1 VPLVRRAL
9 PLAVLLWALVPVPA
23 SAQTGWLL
31 TPFLGMKF
39 GGGTSIVDLDLAA
52 SSKKTT
58 FGVSTSFLTDGILGV
73 EAEFAYVPGYFEN
86 SVQLQV
92 KSSSMMDLGGSVILA
107 LPPNFTGGGLR
118 PYATIGGGI
127 IHAEAVDVLE
137 VFRIRRSV
145 PAASVGGGAIG
156 LLTNN
161 VGVRFDLRYLRS
173 LTTDENAVVAI
184 GKRISYW
191 RFSVGL
197 VRRF

>member
-1 VPLVRRAL
+1 MRRAL
-9 PLAVLLWALVPVPA
+9 PLAVLLWGFVPASA

-58 FGVSTSFLTDGILGV
+58 FGVSTSWLTDGLLGA

-92 KSSSMMDLGGSVILA
+92 KTSSMMDLTGSLILA
-107 LPPNFTGGGLR
+107 LPPRFTGGGLR
-118 PYATIGGGI
+118 PYASIGGGVV
-127 IHAEAVDVLE
+127 HAEALDVLE

-161 VGVRFDLRYLRS
+161 VGVRFDVRYLRS
-173 LTTDENAVVAI
+173 LTNDQNAVVAI
-184 GKRISYW
+184 GRRISYW